1 MEPDA
6 RLRAAEAEI
15 AASRVQLRAAL
26 TAGRAELE
34 ELARRPLLDEQERRD
49 LQEAA
54 GRGDLGREMQEVA
67 DDVRRG
73 ATDWE
78 QVLRGGGGYRRALES
93 FVERAQDEHGERLA
107 TAFAQA
113 PAPDD
118 VEDPRRER

>member
-6 RLRAAEAEI
+6 RLRAAEADI
-15 AASRVQLRAAL
+15 AASRIQLRAAL
-26 TAGRAELE
+26 TAARAELE

-54 GRGDLGREMQEVA
+54 QRGDLGREMQEVA

-73 ATDWE
+73 AADWD
-78 QVLRGGGGYRRALES
+78 QVLRGGGGHRHALES
-93 FVERAQDEHGERLA
+93 FVQRAQDEHGERLA
-107 TAFAQA
+107 RAFAEA

-118 VEDPRRER
+118 VEDPRRGP